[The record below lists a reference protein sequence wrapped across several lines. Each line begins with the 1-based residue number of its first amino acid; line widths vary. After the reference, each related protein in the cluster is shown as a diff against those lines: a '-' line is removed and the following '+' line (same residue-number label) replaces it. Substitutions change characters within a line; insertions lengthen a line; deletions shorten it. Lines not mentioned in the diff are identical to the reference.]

1 MNIFQKPKLLAISQ
15 LNEKSQV
22 VIPKDARDAIGLKP
36 GDRVIVALAPFGNA
50 LVVAKPNDLEK
61 HLELMINQ
69 SKTSSAEIKKEI
81 KSLNQKEKIK

>member
-50 LVVAKPNDLEK
+50 LVVVKPNDLEK